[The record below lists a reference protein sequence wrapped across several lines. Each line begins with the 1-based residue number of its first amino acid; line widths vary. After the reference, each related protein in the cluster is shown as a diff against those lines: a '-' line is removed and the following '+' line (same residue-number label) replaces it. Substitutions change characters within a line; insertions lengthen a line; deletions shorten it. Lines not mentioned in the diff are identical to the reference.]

1 MGVGVEMAGD
11 IMVEEELLKNDIGCI
26 GK

>member
-1 MGVGVEMAGD
+1 MGVGVEMVGD
-11 IMVEEELLKNDIGCI
+11 RMVEEELLKNDIGCI